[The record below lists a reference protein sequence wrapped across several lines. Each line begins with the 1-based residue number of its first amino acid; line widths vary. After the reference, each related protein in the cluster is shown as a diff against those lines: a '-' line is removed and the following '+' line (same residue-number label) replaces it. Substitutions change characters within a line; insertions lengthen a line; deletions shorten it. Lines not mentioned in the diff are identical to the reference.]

1 MNWKKLAKQGLIGIA
16 SVVGAAGAVVL
27 LPEAAVPAVA
37 IAVAKQI
44 VAWGTL
50 AGVVAGAVGIKG
62 LNSLNTPKPDARGQ
76 VRDDE
81 IPGEKRKPGA
91 L

>member
-1 MNWKKLAKQGLIGIA
+1 MNTKSMIKKALVAVA

-37 IAVAKQI
+37 VYYAKQI

-50 AGVVAGAVGIKG
+50 AGVVAGALGVKG
-62 LNSLNTPKPDARGQ
+62 LNSLNTAKADKRGQ
-76 VRDDE
+76 VADAEDPR
-81 IPGEKRKPGA
+81 
-91 L
+91 

>member
-1 MNWKKLAKQGLIGIA
+1 MNTKKIIKTTLGVIA

-27 LPEAAVPAVA
+27 LPEAAVPAA
-37 IAVAKQI
+37 ALAVAKQI

-50 AGVVAGAVGIKG
+50 AGVVAGAVGVKG

-76 VRDDE
+76 IADDE
-81 IPGEKRKPGA
+81 IPDAKKKPGV

>member
-1 MNWKKLAKQGLIGIA
+1 MNWRKLTKRVLAVVA

-27 LPEAAVPAVA
+27 LPEAAVPVAAV
-37 IAVAKQI
+37 AVAKQV

-62 LNSLNTPKPDARGQ
+62 MDSSKPGKKDARGQ
-76 VRDDE
+76 IRDEED
-81 IPGEKRKPGA
+81 PR
-91 L
+91 